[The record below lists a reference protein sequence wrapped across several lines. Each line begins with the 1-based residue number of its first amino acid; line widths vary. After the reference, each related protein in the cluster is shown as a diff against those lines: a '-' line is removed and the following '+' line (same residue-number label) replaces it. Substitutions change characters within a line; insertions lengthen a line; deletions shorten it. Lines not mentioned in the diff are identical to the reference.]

1 MRRREQTG
9 APGGD
14 PDPVAGDSDSDSH
27 GHGHARGHGH
37 GHGSLRLMPGS
48 PGARR
53 ALAIVVGLVFVG
65 TLAGLI
71 VLRPTGSVPLAPG
84 VVPGTTF
91 VTGSVIRVEPNVCPA
106 EYDRLVECLDANVRI
121 TSGPQR
127 GEIVVLP
134 VTRGIPGSV
143 DLERGD
149 DIRMSYFAKGPAGYR
164 YRFDEFQRQT
174 PMVALALIFFVVVV
188 ALGRMQGLR
197 SLVGMVLSLGVV
209 IVYLLPA
216 LLRGG
221 PPLPLALV
229 VAVTVAFLVLYLAHG
244 IHQGTHVAFV
254 GSVLALAITTGLG
267 AAFIHLCHFT
277 GFADENV
284 ASLTVAAGRLDIRGL
299 ILAGLVVG
307 ALGIL
312 DDMTV
317 TQVSAVSEMQAADP
331 TRSAGDLYRAGLRI
345 GRDHVASTVNTL
357 PLAYAGAALPLLLLF
372 SQGGRSFG
380 DVLTSETVAVEVVGA
395 LVGSIGLVA
404 AVPITTGLAAWV
416 VHWPS
421 SPTGAEVQGGD
432 SQRDSEAPAAQEDP
446 WAHEPDEDFWE
457 RQ

>member
-1 MRRREQTG
+1 MTTNS
-9 APGGD
+9 GGVD
-14 PDPVAGDSDSDSH
+14 DGH
-27 GHGHARGHGH
+27 GHGHSH
-37 GHGSLRLMPGS
+37 GHGSLRLTPGS
-48 PGARR
+48 PRARR
-53 ALAIVVGLVFVG
+53 VLAAVVAVVFLATV
-65 TLAGLI
+65 AGLF
-71 VLRPTGSVPLAPG
+71 VLRPTGSVPRAPG

-91 VTGSVIRVEPNVCPA
+91 VTGSVIRVEPNVCPS
-106 EYDRLVECLDANVRI
+106 EYDRLVECLDANVRV
-121 TSGPQR
+121 TSGPHR

-149 DIRMSYFAKGPAGYR
+149 DIRMSYFPKGPAGYR

-174 PMVALALIFFVVVV
+174 PMVVLAVIFVVVVV
-188 ALGRMQGLR
+188 ALGRLQGFR

-209 IVYLLPA
+209 IAYLLPA

-221 PPLPLALV
+221 SPLLLALV
-229 VAVTVAFLVLYLAHG
+229 VAVTVAFLVLCLAHG

-254 GSVLALAITTGLG
+254 GSVLALAITAGLG

-317 TQVSAVSEMQAADP
+317 TQVSAVSELQAADP
-331 TRSAGDLYRAGLRI
+331 TRSARDLYRAGLRI

-372 SQGGRSFG
+372 SQGGRSFA
-380 DVLTSETVAVEVVGA
+380 DVVTSETVAVEVVGA

-416 VHWPS
+416 VH
-421 SPTGAEVQGGD
+421 
-432 SQRDSEAPAAQEDP
+432 RPAADAAASESNGGVVGETPTVTATATDPDDP
-446 WAHEPDEDFWE
+446 WRHAPDEDFWD
-457 RQ
+457 RK